1 MIKIFPHIKMRKNLI
16 FFSNIENICYNEYK
30 VITLNIENEVF
41 KRTVANFNN
50 LEKYGF
56 KKENNTYIYEK
67 IFLNNEFKAIIRV
80 DDKGLV
86 SGKVIDLQVD
96 EEYANIRTEMTGEF
110 VNNVRESY
118 KNILIDI
125 RKHCFETNYFIFNQS
140 NRINKYIKEKY
151 NNEPEFLWD
160 KFPGYAVY
168 RNENN
173 NKWYG
178 IIMNLDSSKLSNSSG
193 EVEISNVKLDEN
205 KIQELLKQKGFYE
218 AYHMNKTDW
227 VSIILNDALK
237 DEEIISLIDDSYN
250 LISEPEE
257 WIVPANTKYYDV
269 INCFNG
275 TDEIIWKQSSNV
287 HTNDIIYLYVADPYS
302 KIMYKCKAI
311 EVNIPYEYKDKNI
324 SMKYVMKI
332 KLLKKLENKNYTF
345 EYLNKLGIKAVRGP
359 RKITKEI
366 SDKLK

>member
-1 MIKIFPHIKMRKNLI
+1 M
-16 FFSNIENICYNEYK
+16 
-30 VITLNIENEVF
+30 NIENEVF

-56 KKENNTYIYEK
+56 KKENNTYIYEN

-80 DDKGLV
+80 DNKGLV

-125 RKHCFETNYFIFNQS
+125 RKHCFETNYFIFNQA
-140 NRINKYIKEKY
+140 NRISKYIKEKY

-193 EVEISNVKLDEN
+193 EVEIINVKLDE
-205 KIQELLKQKGFYE
+205 KKVQ
-218 AYHMNKTDW
+218 D
-227 VSIILNDALK
+227 
-237 DEEIISLIDDSYN
+237 
-250 LISEPEE
+250 
-257 WIVPANTKYYDV
+257 
-269 INCFNG
+269 
-275 TDEIIWKQSSNV
+275 
-287 HTNDIIYLYVADPYS
+287 
-302 KIMYKCKAI
+302 
-311 EVNIPYEYKDKNI
+311 
-324 SMKYVMKI
+324 
-332 KLLKKLENKNYTF
+332 LLKKKGFNY
-345 EYLNKLGIKAVRGP
+345 IK
-359 RKITKEI
+359 
-366 SDKLK
+366 

>member
-1 MIKIFPHIKMRKNLI
+1 M
-16 FFSNIENICYNEYK
+16 

-41 KRTVANFNN
+41 KRTTVNFNN

-56 KKENNTYIYEK
+56 QKENDTYKFEK
-67 IFLNNEFKAIIRV
+67 IFLNNEFKTIISI
-80 DDKGLV
+80 DGKGLV
-86 SGKVIDLQVD
+86 SSKVIDLQFN
-96 EEYANIRTEMTGEF
+96 EEYTNIRTEMNGEF

-125 RKHCFETNYFIFNQS
+125 REHCFETNFFIFNQA

-173 NKWYG
+173 KKWYG
-178 IIMNLDSSKLSNSSG
+178 IIMNLDLSKLDSDSG
-193 EVEISNVKLDEN
+193 EVEIINVKLDEN
-205 KIQELLKQKGFYE
+205 KIQKLLKQKGFYE
-218 AYHMNKTDW
+218 AYHMSKTDW
-227 VSIILNDALK
+227 ISIILNETLK
-237 DEEIISLIDDSYN
+237 DEEIISLINESYN

-257 WIVPANTKYYDV
+257 WIITANPKFYDV
-269 INCFNG
+269 INCFND

-287 HTNDIIYLYVADPYS
+287 HVNDIIYLYVADPYS

-311 EVNIPYEYKDKNI
+311 EVNIPYEYKDKNV
-324 SMKYVMKI
+324 SMGHVMKI
-332 KLLKKLENKNYTF
+332 KLLKKLENKDYTF
-345 EYLNKLGIKAVRGP
+345 EYLNKLGIKAIRGP
-359 RKITKEI
+359 RKINKDI
-366 SDKLK
+366 SDRLK